1 MNSAKAAAEARELH
15 ELKQQAVNYYA
26 ENGMPAKV
34 QEIMN
39 SMFYENPDDVYGHLV
54 SYNL

>member
-15 ELKQQAVNYYA
+15 ELKQQAVSYYA
-26 ENGMPAKV
+26 ENGVPAKV